1 MIPDEAVEAAAWAV
15 DPQTMGSGGALAEKF
30 KEETRTEA
38 RRILEAAAPHLMADR
53 KPKLGEGDYLPGW
66 DDRKT
71 LAELW
76 QEHAPLPEGGL
87 RDGTYDALIAV
98 ATWGYQQRKDEE
110 L

>member
-1 MIPDEAVEAAAWAV
+1 MIPDEAVEAAAWAYTHAA
-15 DPQTMGSGGALAEKF
+15 PYLS
-30 KEETRTEA
+30 TENA
-38 RRILEAAAPHLMADR
+38 IREALEAAAPHMMADR

-76 QEHAPLPEGGL
+76 QQHSPLPEGGL
-87 RDGTYDALIAV
+87 REGTYDALIAV